1 VNFNEVVTSAVRHC
15 LGPDCAG
22 LNGDARWFFAVFG
35 SKGPRRGGDD
45 ISGGEVSSVRCQ
57 SIAGVEKV
65 TGVVVARI
73 AVPKPSGVLAMIYS
87 STPGRARYGI
97 ARLAPLRA
105 GESRTFHLSV
115 AKTGSG
121 KSSRGCFVEW
131 GPGTRFNSFPA
142 APPGQ
147 LGSSEDHVLHG
158 MRQLADT
165 AQRGP
170 SPERLTDP
178 IRRAGV
184 GQEAAISV
192 E

>member
-1 VNFNEVVTSAVRHC
+1 MKWLRVPSGIAWVLTALALMATPGGSSQFSAPRVHNEVVTTSQA
-15 LGPDCAG
+15 A
-22 LNGDARWFFAVFG
+22 
-35 SKGPRRGGDD
+35 K
-45 ISGGEVSSVRCQ
+45 VSSVRCQ

-97 ARLAPLRA
+97 ARLVPLRA
-105 GESRTFHLSV
+105 RESRTFHLSV

-147 LGSSEDHVLHG
+147 LV
-158 MRQLADT
+158 
-165 AQRGP
+165 
-170 SPERLTDP
+170 RLKITSFM
-178 IRRAGV
+178 V
-184 GQEAAISV
+184 
-192 E
+192 